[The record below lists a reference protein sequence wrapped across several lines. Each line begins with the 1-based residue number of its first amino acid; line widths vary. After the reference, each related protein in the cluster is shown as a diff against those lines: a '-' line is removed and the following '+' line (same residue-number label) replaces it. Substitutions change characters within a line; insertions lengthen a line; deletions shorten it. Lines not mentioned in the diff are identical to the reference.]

1 MTRANRHVFLF
12 QVNYMEEKEIYI
24 TAEGLEKLKVE
35 LILIE
40 GTKLKNIAKKIA
52 EAKDLGD
59 LAENSEYHEAKQEQ
73 AFLAGRAQDL
83 RYKVKHARII
93 SNINKSGVIAVGSS
107 VKISVGGKEM
117 TFSLVGSEESDPA
130 NGKISIDSP
139 IGRALLG
146 HKAGEKVKV
155 STPAGET
162 EYSIVEV
169 K

>member
-1 MTRANRHVFLF
+1 MEKISGGVAQNC
-12 QVNYMEEKEIYI
+12 MEEKEIYI
-24 TAEGLEKLKVE
+24 SREGLEKLKEE
-35 LILIE
+35 LNLIE
-40 GTKLKNIAKKIA
+40 GTKLKAIAKKIA

-93 SNINKSGVIAVGSS
+93 SNTSSNGVVAVGANLK
-107 VKISVGGKEM
+107 VKSNGQEIGLTLVGGD
-117 TFSLVGSEESDPA
+117 ESDPA

-139 IGRALLG
+139 IGKALVG
-146 HKAGEKVKV
+146 HSTGEKVLV

-162 EYSIVEV
+162 EYQIVEV

>member
-1 MTRANRHVFLF
+1 MFLF

>member
-1 MTRANRHVFLF
+1 
-12 QVNYMEEKEIYI
+12 MEEKEIYI
-24 TAEGLEKLKVE
+24 SAEGLEKLKEE
-35 LILIE
+35 LSLIE
-40 GTKLKNIAKKIA
+40 GTKLKAIAKKIA

-73 AFLAGRAQDL
+73 AFLAGKAQEL

-93 SNINKSGVIAVGSS
+93 SNSNSSGIIAVGAN
-107 VKISVGGKEM
+107 VKISVAGQEKD
-117 TFSLVGSEESDPA
+117 FSLVGSDESDPA

-139 IGRALLG
+139 IGRALLN
-146 HKAGEKVKV
+146 HKAGDKVQV
-155 STPAGET
+155 TTPAGQT

>member
-1 MTRANRHVFLF
+1 
-12 QVNYMEEKEIYI
+12 MEEKEIYI
-24 TAEGLEKLKVE
+24 TAEGLEKLKIE
-35 LILIE
+35 LNLIE
-40 GTKLKNIAKKIA
+40 GTKLKDIAKKIA

-93 SNINKSGVIAVGSS
+93 SNTSSSGVVAVGAN
-107 VKISVGGKEM
+107 VKVKFNGQEMGLALVGGD
-117 TFSLVGSEESDPA
+117 ESDPA

-139 IGRALLG
+139 IGKALVG
-146 HKAGEKVKV
+146 HSAGEKVSV
-155 STPAGET
+155 QTPVGET
-162 EYSIVEV
+162 EYQIVEV

>member
-1 MTRANRHVFLF
+1 
-12 QVNYMEEKEIYI
+12 MEEKEIYI
-24 TAEGLEKLKVE
+24 SKEGLEKLKTE
-35 LILIE
+35 LSLIE
-40 GTKLKNIAKKIA
+40 GTKLKAIAKKIA

-73 AFLAGRAQDL
+73 AFLAGKAQEL

-93 SNINKSGVIAVGSS
+93 SNSNSSGIIAVGAN
-107 VKISVGGKEM
+107 VKISVAGQEKD
-117 TFSLVGSEESDPA
+117 FSLVGSDESDPA

-139 IGRALLG
+139 IGRALLN
-146 HKAGEKVKV
+146 HKAGDKVQV
-155 STPAGET
+155 TTPAGQT

>member
-1 MTRANRHVFLF
+1 
-12 QVNYMEEKEIYI
+12 MEEKEIYI
-24 TAEGLEKLKVE
+24 SREGLEKLKEE
-35 LILIE
+35 LSLIE
-40 GTKLKNIAKKIA
+40 GIKLKAIAKKIA

-93 SNINKSGVIAVGSS
+93 SNLNTGGVIAVGSK
-107 VKISVGGKEM
+107 VKIAVAGMEKEFALVGGD
-117 TFSLVGSEESDPA
+117 ESDPA

-139 IGRALLG
+139 IGSALIG
-146 HKAGEKVKV
+146 HKIGEKVMVK
-155 STPAGET
+155 TPAGES
-162 EYSIVEV
+162 EYSILEV

>member
-1 MTRANRHVFLF
+1 MD
-12 QVNYMEEKEIYI
+12 EKEVYI
-24 TAEGLEKLKVE
+24 TAEGLEKLKAE
-35 LILIE
+35 LSLIE

-83 RYKVKHARII
+83 QYKIKHARII
-93 SNINKSGVIAVGSS
+93 SNTNTSGVIAVGSS
-107 VKISVGGKEM
+107 VNISVAGQKKV
-117 TFSLVGSEESDPA
+117 FSLVGSDESDPA

-139 IGRALLG
+139 IGRALIG
-146 HKAGEKVKV
+146 HKNGEKVV
-155 STPAGET
+155 VNTPAGET

>member
-1 MTRANRHVFLF
+1 MD
-12 QVNYMEEKEIYI
+12 EKEVYI
-24 TAEGLEKLKVE
+24 TADGLEKLKAE
-35 LILIE
+35 LSLIE
-40 GTKLKNIAKKIA
+40 GTKLKDIAKKIA

-93 SNINKSGVIAVGSS
+93 SNSNKSGVIAVGSS
-107 VKISVGGKEM
+107 VKISVDGQKRD
-117 TFSLVGSEESDPA
+117 FSLVGSDESDPA

-146 HKAGEKVKV
+146 HKAGEKVMV
-155 STPAGET
+155 STPAGES
-162 EYSIVEV
+162 EYQIIAVS
-169 K
+169 

>member
-1 MTRANRHVFLF
+1 MD
-12 QVNYMEEKEIYI
+12 EKEVYI
-24 TAEGLEKLKVE
+24 TAEGLEKLKAE
-35 LILIE
+35 LSLIE

-93 SNINKSGVIAVGSS
+93 SNSNTSGIIAAGAN
-107 VKISVGGKEM
+107 VKISVAGTERD
-117 TFSLVGSEESDPA
+117 FSLVGSDESDPA

-139 IGRALLG
+139 IGCALIG
-146 HKAGEKVKV
+146 HKAGEKVAV

-162 EYSIVEV
+162 EYSIIEV